1 MFYRVNLFALQLFD
15 RPTSRRQIHAE
26 LVVDGILVCDRL
38 GHIEQQP
45 RGSSEL
51 QFEFLISL
59 VSSKCGHGC
68 TCSPRNSETSLLLY
82 SPYCLPYLFSEGSLI
97 MQLEYSSNGKIGGTC
112 FYVGAET
119 LSLESPKHIF
129 RGEDGKAF

>member
-51 QFEFLISL
+51 QFEFLI
-59 VSSKCGHGC
+59 C
-68 TCSPRNSETSLLLY
+68 LLSVVNAGMAAVAPAKL
-82 SPYCLPYLFSEGSLI
+82 
-97 MQLEYSSNGKIGGTC
+97 
-112 FYVGAET
+112 
-119 LSLESPKHIF
+119 
-129 RGEDGKAF
+129 

>member
-1 MFYRVNLFALQLFD
+1 MESAAFHTFGQSSPMFYRVNLFALQLFD

-38 GHIEQQP
+38 GHNEQQP

-68 TCSPRNSETSLLLY
+68 TCSPRNSETSAILLAVL
-82 SPYCLPYLFSEGSLI
+82 S
-97 MQLEYSSNGKIGGTC
+97 
-112 FYVGAET
+112 T
-119 LSLESPKHIF
+119 LSNFPKV
-129 RGEDGKAF
+129 A